1 MMIDRELYFRIER
14 LFAEYCAALDEG
26 ELEAWPEF
34 FVEDGLYQMIA
45 RENHAHGYPIPLLL
59 LDSQGMMKDRVYSLR
74 NANIYQAHR
83 YHHAQSGIRI
93 TGRDADGLRVSSS
106 YIVVQTLN
114 DGVTEVYQAGSYYDY
129 LVETPAGLRFRER
142 VCVYDTSRIPTLL
155 ATPV

>member
-1 MMIDRELYFRIER
+1 MDEIDLYFGIER
-14 LFAEYCAALDEG
+14 LFANYCAALDEG

-74 NANIYQAHR
+74 NANIYQSHR
-83 YHHAQSGIRI
+83 YRHAQSGIRI
-93 TGRDADGLRVSSS
+93 TAREADGLRVSSS

-114 DGVTEVYQAGSYYDY
+114 EGVTAVYQAGSYYDY
-129 LVETPAGLRFRER
+129 LVETDSGLRFKER

>member
-1 MMIDRELYFRIER
+1 MDEMRDYFDIER

-26 ELEAWPEF
+26 ELERWPEF

-45 RENHAHGYPIPLLL
+45 RENHAFGYPIPLLL
-59 LDSQGMMKDRVYSLR
+59 LDSRGMMQDRVYSLR

-83 YHHAQSGIRI
+83 YRHAQSGVRI
-93 TGRDADGLRVSSS
+93 TAREGDALRVSSS

-114 DGVTEVYQAGSYYDY
+114 EGVSEVYQAGSYYDV
-129 LVETPAGLRFRER
+129 LVRTDVGLRFKER
-142 VCVYDTSRIPTLL
+142 VCVYDTSRVATLL

>member
-1 MMIDRELYFRIER
+1 MEDMNLYFRIER
-14 LFAEYCAALDEG
+14 LFAEYCAVLDEG
-26 ELEAWPEF
+26 ELEAWPAL

-45 RENHAHGYPIPLLL
+45 RENVAHGYTIPLLL

-83 YHHAQSGIRI
+83 YRHAQSGVRI
-93 TGRDADGLRVSSS
+93 TAREADGVRVSSS
-106 YIVVQTLN
+106 YIVAQTLN
-114 DGVTEVYQAGSYYDY
+114 EGVTEVYQAGSYYDY
-129 LVETPAGLRFRER
+129 LVETPAGLRFKER

>member
-1 MMIDRELYFRIER
+1 MDDMQRYFAIER
-14 LFAEYCAALDEG
+14 LFANYCAALDEG

-59 LDSQGMMKDRVYSLR
+59 LDSRAMMKDRVYSLR
-74 NANIYQAHR
+74 HANIYQAHR
-83 YHHAQSGIRI
+83 YRHAQSAVRI
-93 TGRDADGLRVSSS
+93 TAREADCLRVSSS

-114 DGVTEVYQAGSYYDY
+114 DGVSAIYQAGSYYDT
-129 LVETPAGLRFRER
+129 LVETPGGLRFKER

>member
-1 MMIDRELYFRIER
+1 MSDRELYFRIER
-14 LFAEYCAALDEG
+14 LFADYCAALDEG

-34 FVEDGLYQMIA
+34 FVEQGLYQMIA

-83 YHHAQSGIRI
+83 YRHAQSAIRI
-93 TGRDADGLRVSSS
+93 TAREADSIRVSSS

-114 DGVTEVYQAGSYYDY
+114 DGVSHIYQAGSYYDE
-129 LVETPAGLRFRER
+129 LVETTAGLRFKER
-142 VCVYDTSRIPTLL
+142 ICVYDTSRIATLL

>member
-1 MMIDRELYFRIER
+1 MDDLQLYFRIER

-26 ELEAWPEF
+26 ELEAWPAF

-45 RENHAHGYPIPLLL
+45 RENYAHGYTIPLLL

-74 NANIYQAHR
+74 HANIYQAHR
-83 YHHAQSGIRI
+83 YRHAQSAVRI
-93 TGRDADGLRVSSS
+93 TAREVDGVRVSSS

-114 DGVTEVYQAGSYYDY
+114 DGVSAIYQAGSYYDY
-129 LVETPAGLRFRER
+129 LVETHHGLRFKER
-142 VCVYDTSRIPTLL
+142 VCVYDTSRIATLL

>member
-1 MMIDRELYFRIER
+1 MDEQSLYFRIER
-14 LFAEYCAALDEG
+14 LFADYCAALDEG

-45 RENHAHGYPIPLLL
+45 RENFAHGYPIPLLL

-83 YHHAQSGIRI
+83 YRHAMSAVRI
-93 TGRDADGLRVSSS
+93 TARESDGLRVSSS

-114 DGVTEVYQAGSYYDY
+114 DGVSTIYQAGSYYDY
-129 LVETPAGLRFRER
+129 LVETTAGLRFKER
-142 VCVYDTSRIPTLL
+142 VCVYDTSRIATLL

>member
-1 MMIDRELYFRIER
+1 MDDIKIYFALER
-14 LFAEYCAALDEG
+14 LFANYCAALDEG

-34 FVEDGLYQMIA
+34 FLDDGLYQMIA
-45 RENHAHGYPIPLLL
+45 RENFAFGYPIPLLL
-59 LDSQGMMKDRVYSLR
+59 LDSKGMMNDRVFSLR

-83 YHHAQSGIRI
+83 YRHAQSAIRI
-93 TGRDADGLRVSSS
+93 TAREANAYRVSSS

-114 DGVTEVYQAGSYYDY
+114 DGVSQIYQAGSYYDY
-129 LVETPAGLRFRER
+129 VLETAEGLRFKER

>member
-1 MMIDRELYFRIER
+1 MIDRELYFRIER

-26 ELEAWPEF
+26 ELEAWPGF

-83 YHHAQSGIRI
+83 YRHAQSGIRI

-114 DGVTEVYQAGSYYDY
+114 DGVSNIYQAGSYYDL
-129 LVETPAGLRFRER
+129 LVETAAGLRFKER
-142 VCVYDTSRIPTLL
+142 TCVYDTSRIATLL

>member
-1 MMIDRELYFRIER
+1 MDEMQLYFRIER

-26 ELEAWPEF
+26 EIEAWPEF
-34 FVEDGLYQMIA
+34 FIEDGLYQMIS
-45 RENHAHGYPIPLLL
+45 RENVAHGYSIPLLL

-74 NANIYQAHR
+74 NANIYQPHR
-83 YHHAQSGIRI
+83 YRHAQSGVRI
-93 TGRDADGLRVSSS
+93 TARETDGVRVSSS

-114 DGVTEVYQAGSYYDY
+114 EGVTEVYQAGSYYDY
-129 LVETPAGLRFRER
+129 LIETADGLRFKER